1 VIVHPWCPATVGQAF
16 LVSQHQLAATP
27 TLAHRHPAPLGRAL
41 IGFER
46 APPPT
51 TYRAFYSPAAS
62 SKQQAQLLPPPR
74 HPHEHH
80 QPYGQ
85 SPDVV
90 GGDVV
95 GGDRE
100 AYESLK
106 RKYEALLRHQAYE
119 HARAQVEREVQAHV
133 RRQVQRRLAAQ
144 AAAAAAQQHHP
155 HRPRL
160 PSGQAAGT
168 MDWLGAD
175 AHALDFPSSPWA
187 GGLDVDAGGQLSL
200 GDVSLPALD
209 DDAFGL
215 DDLLSSGGGWDAD
228 AVSDSDDGG
237 SDLFNFMGAEV
248 MDAVQD
254 AVAHGVGGPMLP
266 AAAAAPTPAAVFPPA
281 PAVLAPAAPR
291 KRKAAERSDSPV
303 VVVAE
308 PVAAADTPSVKV
320 SRGPDGAPSSVV
332 ASVGVGAGSSGG
344 GGRGSAAPQR
354 TVPWRKPGSALNAR
368 MRGAVWLYRF
378 APSVRSKTIQRA
390 FGVSVKSLM
399 RYVYDSCDPAFRAY
413 DLYFGAA
420 GQSVA
425 GMADRALSREQ
436 GRMAPQAVGYTVDW
450 AAADVPALA
459 RRFLTDTLTTAVG
472 GGGGDAE

>member
-1 VIVHPWCPATVGQAF
+1 MIVHPWCPATVGQAF
-16 LVSQHQLAATP
+16 LASQHQLAATP

-74 HPHEHH
+74 HPHGHH

-85 SPDVV
+85 SPDV
-90 GGDVV
+90 G

-187 GGLDVDAGGQLSL
+187 GGLDVDAGGQSSL
-200 GDVSLPALD
+200 GDSSPSALD
-209 DDAFGL
+209 DDAFG
-215 DDLLSSGGGWDAD
+215 WDAY
-228 AVSDSDDGG
+228 ALSDSDDGG

-254 AVAHGVGGPMLP
+254 AVAHGVEGPMLP

-281 PAVLAPAAPR
+281 PAVFAPAAPR

-320 SRGPDGAPSSVV
+320 SRGPDGAPLSVV
-332 ASVGVGAGSSGG
+332 ASVGVSAGSSGGGGG

-354 TVPWRKPGSALNAR
+354 TVPWRKRGSALNAR

-425 GMADRALSREQ
+425 GMADRAISKEQ

-459 RRFLTDTLTTAVG
+459 RRFLTDTLTTADSG